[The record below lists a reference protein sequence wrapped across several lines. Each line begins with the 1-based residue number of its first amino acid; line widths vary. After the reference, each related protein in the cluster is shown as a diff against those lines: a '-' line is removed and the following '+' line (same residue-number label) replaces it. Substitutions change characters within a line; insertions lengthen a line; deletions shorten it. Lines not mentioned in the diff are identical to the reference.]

1 MIRPIKASSLLRA
14 KWQDNHCLYNL
25 QTKPNNR
32 RVGEFGGLY
41 VRANYFGN
49 LGWDFGRAVEFDDLG
64 VLPSRRFEE
73 NLDRIYLS
81 YLRFF

>member
-1 MIRPIKASSLLRA
+1 M
-14 KWQDNHCLYNL
+14 
-25 QTKPNNR
+25 
-32 RVGEFGGLY
+32 
-41 VRANYFGN
+41 RANYFGN
-49 LGWDFGRAVEFDDLG
+49 LGYDFGRAVEFDDLG